1 MRKILLFLFLFV
13 SFIEKSLADD
23 IKDFEIETFSI
34 GDSLLKYYTKEE
46 IINAPIT
53 PYPSGNKDFKEITI
67 MSKKSEK
74 YEAFGFAIKNSDNSY
89 KIYQMKGMLQ
99 FKNRFKECMQERDI
113 IVEEISKMTSAKN
126 KKVYVNNFSNS
137 AGDSKAHI
145 VDFILS
151 NGKIRVWCTK
161 WDRNNELVKA
171 KEFADTLNVDASTL
185 EYLKWLRTK
194 AYK

>member
-1 MRKILLFLFLFV
+1 MKKILLFLFLFIG
-13 SFIEKSLADD
+13 FIEKSIADD
-23 IKDFEIETFSI
+23 IKDFEIERFSI
-34 GDSLLKYYTKEE
+34 GDSLLKYFNKEE
-46 IINAPIT
+46 IINSPIT

-99 FKNRFKECMQERDI
+99 FKNRFKECMQERDL
-113 IVEEISKMTSAKN
+113 IVKEISKMTSEKN
-126 KKVYVNNFSNS
+126 KKVYVNNYGNTL
-137 AGDSKAHI
+137 GNSKAHV

-161 WDRNNELVKA
+161 WDRNNEQVKA
-171 KEFADTLNVDASTL
+171 EKFADTLNVDASTL